1 MCDMAAM
8 QSIMLSNYIIL
19 KSDWVSTSAILTLLT
34 KNVRI
39 DNNENNAKMP
49 IMLRSISAASNV
61 TLQNIVQFYFK
72 YVYKYV

>member
-19 KSDWVSTSAILTLLT
+19 KSDWVSTSAIFTLLT

-61 TLQNIVQFYFK
+61 TLQTIVQFYFK

>member
-1 MCDMAAM
+1 MAAM

-19 KSDWVSTSAILTLLT
+19 KSDWVSTSAIFTSLT

-39 DNNENNAKMP
+39 DNNENNAKML